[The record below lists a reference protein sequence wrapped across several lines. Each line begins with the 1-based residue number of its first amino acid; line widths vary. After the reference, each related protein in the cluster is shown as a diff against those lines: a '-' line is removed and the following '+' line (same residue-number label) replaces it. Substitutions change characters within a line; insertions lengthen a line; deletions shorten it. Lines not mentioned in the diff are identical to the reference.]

1 MRFKKL
7 DLNLLVALDVLL
19 VERSITRA
27 AKRLN
32 LSQSATSGV
41 LARLRDYFEDDLLTQ
56 VGRNMVLTPLAESLA
71 DPVRSVLLQIQ
82 STIETK
88 PDFIPEESNRH
99 FRVISSD
106 YPTSVLL
113 SDVTRRL
120 SLLAPKITVEI
131 VTPAESPLEQLDRGE
146 VDLLIMPEKFT
157 MAEHPSEVLFEDTY
171 SCVIWASNTLVK
183 DTISLDQYMALGHV
197 ATLWGSQQ
205 QPSLEEWF
213 LKSAGLSRRIEV
225 SVGNFNAL
233 PHLVIGTNRIATMH
247 TRLARLFANYLP
259 LRILP
264 PPIDMPTIVMK
275 MQWHKFFDKDP
286 AHIWFR
292 NLLRSVAAS
301 EIQHFEG
308 Y

>member
-1 MRFKKL
+1 
-7 DLNLLVALDVLL
+7 
-19 VERSITRA
+19 
-27 AKRLN
+27 

-41 LARLRDYFEDDLLTQ
+41 LARLREYFDDDLLTQ
-56 VGRNMVLTPLAESLA
+56 VGRNMVRTPLAESLV

-82 STIETK
+82 ATIETK
-88 PDFIPEESNRH
+88 PDFVPEESNRH

-113 SDVTRRL
+113 SYVTRRL
-120 SLLAPKITVEI
+120 SLLAPNITVEI
-131 VTPAESPLEQLDRGE
+131 VAPAESPLEQLDRGE
-146 VDLLIMPEKFT
+146 VDLLVMPEKFT

-171 SCVIWASNTLVK
+171 SCVMWASNTLVK
-183 DTISLDQYMALGHV
+183 DTISLEQYVALGHV
-197 ATLWGSQQ
+197 ATLWGSHQ

-213 LKSAGLSRRIEV
+213 LKNAGLSRRIEV
-225 SVGNFNAL
+225 SVGTFNAL

-247 TRLARLFANYLP
+247 SRLARMFAHYLP

-264 PPIDMPTIVMK
+264 PPVDMPTIVMK
-275 MQWHKFFDKDP
+275 MQWHKFFDRDP

-292 NLLRSVAAS
+292 YLLSSVAAS

>member
-88 PDFIPEESNRH
+88 PDFIPEESTRH
-99 FRVISSD
+99 FRVIASD
-106 YPTSVLL
+106 YPTAVLL
-113 SDVTRRL
+113 AEVTRQL
-120 SLLAPKITVEI
+120 SLLAPRITVEI
-131 VTPAESPLEQLDRGE
+131 ITPNDAPLEQLDRGE
-146 VDLLIMPEKFT
+146 VDLLILPERYI
-157 MAEHPSEVLFEDTY
+157 MAEHPSEVLFEDTF
-171 SCVIWASNTLVK
+171 SCVVWASNTLMK
-183 DTISLDQYMALGHV
+183 ECITLEQYTSLGHV
-197 ATLWGSQQ
+197 VTLFGSQRLPGQ
-205 QPSLEEWF
+205 LELF
-213 LKSAGLSRRIEV
+213 LNSTDISRHIEV

-233 PHLVIGTNRIATMH
+233 PQLLIGTNRIATMH
-247 TRLARLFANYLP
+247 TRLASMFANYFP

-264 PPIDMPTIVMK
+264 PPIEMPTIVMK

-292 NLLRSVAAS
+292 NLLSSVAAS
-301 EIQHFEG
+301 EIHHFEG

>member
-1 MRFKKL
+1 MRFKRL

-41 LARLRDYFEDDLLTQ
+41 LSRLREYFEDELLTQ

-88 PDFIPEESNRH
+88 PAFIPEESTRH
-99 FRVISSD
+99 FRVIASD

-113 SDVTRRL
+113 ADVTRQL

-131 VTPAESPLEQLDRGE
+131 VAPYETPLEQLDRGE
-146 VDLLIMPEKFT
+146 VDLLILPEKFI
-157 MAEHPSEVLFEDTY
+157 MNEHPSEVLFEDTF
-171 SCVIWASNTLVK
+171 SCVVWASNTLVK
-183 DTISLDQYMALGHV
+183 DSVSLEQYMSLGHV
-197 ATLWGSQQ
+197 ATLWGSQRLPGQ
-205 QPSLEEWF
+205 LELF
-213 LKSAGLSRRIEV
+213 LKSADISRHTEV

-233 PHLVIGTNRIATMH
+233 PQLVIGTNRIATMH
-247 TRLARLFANYLP
+247 TRLARMFTNYFPLRVLP
-259 LRILP
+259 LP
-264 PPIDMPTIVMK
+264 MEMPGIVMK
-275 MQWHKFFDKDP
+275 MQWHKFFDNDL
-286 AHIWFR
+286 AHVWFR
-292 NLLRSVAAS
+292 NLVRGVAAS
-301 EIQHFEG
+301 ETMHVEG